1 MKKFDIGK
9 YDKMDNEGA
18 MTEAGLALTM
28 ERDDIN
34 EMGLPLQMINGQ
46 MLIPHVRDPHPN
58 IDYKATY
65 SASSKAVYAHP
76 RMTVSCLEWIQGLEK
91 DNEIEDLIWL
101 TGEELAEINPAK
113 NSLVH
118 AKFYA
123 HNVMLNARIATLSAW
138 EDLDAW
144 NSWVYDVYKLGYDL
158 REIAAVLNISMLK
171 IHSVFTDASAI
182 AMAKQ
187 ARSEGLVDA
196 MHSVQMSVLQSGMHK
211 TKEGRSE
218 LRSKI
223 AALVGSAGWA
233 AIVTRANLVAF
244 QPTHKIAHV
253 ELIPE
258 VIINTKRN
266 IE

>member
-18 MTEAGLALTM
+18 MTEAGLAITM

-76 RMTVSCLEWIQGLEK
+76 RMTVSCLEWIQGLDK
-91 DNEIEDLIWL
+91 DNETEDLIWL
-101 TGEELAEINPAK
+101 TGEELAELNPTK

-123 HNVMLNARIATLSAW
+123 HNVMLNARIATLSGW
-138 EDLDAW
+138 EDLEHW
-144 NSWVYDVYKLGYDL
+144 NDWVYDVYKLGYDL
-158 REIAAVLNISMLK
+158 KEISAVIGISMLK
-171 IHSVFTDASAI
+171 VHSIFTDSAKI
-182 AMAKQ
+182 SVAKQ
-187 ARSEGLVDA
+187 ARAEDLVDT
-196 MHSVQMSVLQSGMHK
+196 MHSVQMSILQSGKHK

-218 LRSKI
+218 LRSKV

-233 AIVTRANLVAF
+233 TIVTRANLTAF
-244 QPTHKIAHV
+244 QPTHKVAHV